1 MFKNFYLLFFACL
14 LTGTL
19 SAQSFI
25 GKINPF
31 PEKINNSF
39 SANDTIKIL
48 SIMVNFQA
56 DRDGATFGDGKFGSI
71 YTGANRTDNTILDPL
86 PHNKA
91 YFESHL
97 EFVKNYFAKVSNNN
111 VHIEYFVLPDTF
123 SVSQTMRNY
132 SPEPNSDDF
141 TRTANFS
148 KEAWTIAATMNPGFN
163 FSDYDIFTI
172 FHAGVGRDV
181 SLPGSLGNERD
192 LPSVYLSDRA
202 LKEILNNN
210 ITGLPVNRNGEY
222 NSMIIPETES
232 REVDVIGGRVLF
244 ELSINGLLVA
254 SVASHLGLPDLFNT
268 ETGLSAIGRFGL
280 MDGQAIFAYGGTY
293 PPE

>member
-1 MFKNFYLLFFACL
+1 
-14 LTGTL
+14 
-19 SAQSFI
+19 
-25 GKINPF
+25 
-31 PEKINNSF
+31 
-39 SANDTIKIL
+39 
-48 SIMVNFQA
+48 
-56 DRDGATFGDGKFGSI
+56 
-71 YTGANRTDNTILDPL
+71 
-86 PHNKA
+86 
-91 YFESHL
+91 
-97 EFVKNYFAKVSNNN
+97 
-111 VHIEYFVLPDTF
+111 
-123 SVSQTMRNY
+123 
-132 SPEPNSDDF
+132 PNSDDF

-148 KEAWTIAATMNPGFN
+148 KEAWTIAASMNPGFN

-210 ITGLPVNRNGEY
+210 LTGLPLNRNGEY

-268 ETGLSAIGRFGL
+268 ETGLSA
-280 MDGQAIFAYGGTY
+280 
-293 PPE
+293 